1 MNCPTCGLYLDR
13 PTDRCPRCGQPI
25 TRPESAPSAGQYG
38 APAGQGG
45 YGAPAGQGGYGA
57 PAGQGGY
64 GAPAGQGGY
73 GPPPGYAQEPP
84 PYGSPNQPSG
94 SPYGPPSTP
103 YGPPSTPF
111 GPPAGPS
118 QPLSGQS
125 DLGYGQNAGGGAPLA
140 ASPWGGTAVPMTQVR
155 RKQSR
160 FRIIASVITLVV
172 IGAVIAVAALASKS
186 GGTNAS
192 NVIYSNALTSTSDNW
207 STGGQCN
214 FASDGYHIKNGYI
227 CYAPAGDLGD
237 ATDSVDVKLVS
248 GSTTAADFGI
258 TLRRTSQGNYYQ
270 FGIDGNSEWE
280 FDKTVGGTFTSLVK
294 PTSNAAIKGGLNTA
308 NTLRVVTKG
317 SHFDFF
323 VNGTKVGQADDTTFA
338 SGKSGLF
345 VSEQAES
352 VFTNLKITK

>member
-13 PTDRCPRCGQPI
+13 PTDRCPRCGQPFA
-25 TRPESAPSAGQYG
+25 RPGSAPSAGQYG
-38 APAGQGG
+38 APAE
-45 YGAPAGQGGYGA
+45 
-57 PAGQGGY
+57 QGGY

-84 PYGSPNQPSG
+84 AYGYSNQPSG

-103 YGPPSTPF
+103 F
-111 GPPAGPS
+111 GSPAGPS
-118 QPLSGQS
+118 RPLAGQS
-125 DLGYGQNAGGGAPLA
+125 DFGYGQNAGGGAPLA
-140 ASPWGGTAVPMTQVR
+140 PSPWGGTAVPMTQVR
-155 RKQSR
+155 RKQNR
-160 FRIIASVITLVV
+160 FRIIASVITVVV
-172 IGAVIAVAALASKS
+172 IGAAVAVAALTSKS

-192 NVIYSNALTSTSDNW
+192 NVIYSNALTSASSDW

-214 FASDGYHIKNGYI
+214 FASDGYHIKNGFI

-237 ATDSVDVKLVS
+237 ATATVDVKQLF

-258 TLRRTSQGNYYQ
+258 ALRRTSQGNYYQ
-270 FGIDGNSEWE
+270 FGIDGNSEWD
-280 FDKTVGGTFTSLVK
+280 FGKVVGGTFKSLVE
-294 PTSNAAIKGGLNTA
+294 PTSNAAIKGGLNTT
-308 NTLRVVTKG
+308 NTLQVVAKG

>member
-1 MNCPTCGLYLDR
+1 
-13 PTDRCPRCGQPI
+13 
-25 TRPESAPSAGQYG
+25 
-38 APAGQGG
+38 
-45 YGAPAGQGGYGA
+45 
-57 PAGQGGY
+57 
-64 GAPAGQGGY
+64 
-73 GPPPGYAQEPP
+73 
-84 PYGSPNQPSG
+84 
-94 SPYGPPSTP
+94 
-103 YGPPSTPF
+103 
-111 GPPAGPS
+111 
-118 QPLSGQS
+118 
-125 DLGYGQNAGGGAPLA
+125 
-140 ASPWGGTAVPMTQVR
+140 MTQVR

-192 NVIYSNALTSTSDNW
+192 NVIYSNALTSASDDW

>member
-64 GAPAGQGGY
+64 G
-73 GPPPGYAQEPP
+73 PPPGYAQEPP
-84 PYGSPNQPSG
+84 PYGYSNQPSG

-103 YGPPSTPF
+103 YGPPSTPYGPPSSPF

-125 DLGYGQNAGGGAPLA
+125 NLGYGQNAGGGAPLA

-155 RKQSR
+155 QKQNR
-160 FRIIASVITLVV
+160 VRIIASVITLVV

-192 NVIYSNALTSTSDNW
+192 NVIYSNALTSASDNW

-294 PTSNAAIKGGLNTA
+294 PTSNAAIHGGLNTA

-345 VSEQAES
+345 GREQAES

>member
-13 PTDRCPRCGQPI
+13 PTDRCPRCGQPFP
-25 TRPESAPSAGQYG
+25 RPGSAPSAGQYG
-38 APAGQGG
+38 APAE
-45 YGAPAGQGGYGA
+45 
-57 PAGQGGY
+57 QGGY

-84 PYGSPNQPSG
+84 AYGYSNQPSG
-94 SPYGPPSTP
+94 SPYGPPSGSP

-111 GPPAGPS
+111 GSPAGPS
-118 QPLSGQS
+118 RPLSGQS
-125 DLGYGQNAGGGAPLA
+125 DFGYGQNAGGGTPLA
-140 ASPWGGTAVPMTQVR
+140 PSPWGGTAVPMTQVR
-155 RKQSR
+155 RTQNR
-160 FRIIASVITLVV
+160 FRIIAAVITLVV
-172 IGAVIAVAALASKS
+172 IGAVIAVAALTSKS

-192 NVIYSNALTSTSDNW
+192 NVIYSNALTSASSDW

-214 FASDGYHIKNGYI
+214 FANDGYHIKNGFI

-237 ATDSVDVKLVS
+237 ATATVDVKQLS

-258 TLRRTSQGNYYQ
+258 ALRRTSQGNYYQ
-270 FGIDGNSEWE
+270 FGIDGNSEWD
-280 FDKTVGGTFTSLVK
+280 FGKVVGGTFKNLVD
-294 PTSNAAIKGGLNTA
+294 PTSNAAIKGGLNTT
-308 NTLRVVTKG
+308 NTVQVVAKG
-317 SHFDFF
+317 GHFDFF

-345 VSEQAES
+345 VSDQAEA